1 MKAGV
6 FLVLL
11 FGACFFSFAQKK
23 YKFGVKG
30 GLSIVDFKQSGN
42 SVGNQISDVNFRVSY
57 HVGGFV
63 QYSISDKIDMQSGV
77 FFSSQGGSRSVEFIE
92 DFNSSDISTDR
103 TNFVYNYLNVPLL
116 VKYNLSKSWSV
127 KTGPQLGF
135 LLSADVKNQYVFI
148 DGIQFNFDSNVKDDA
163 SLIDV
168 SWSLEAG
175 YEFESGLL
183 VDVTYNLGLSNT
195 IDAENSD
202 FKRENRVFQL
212 SLGYKF

>member
-1 MKAGV
+1 M
-6 FLVLL
+6 
-11 FGACFFSFAQKK
+11 
-23 YKFGVKG
+23 
-30 GLSIVDFKQSGN
+30 
-42 SVGNQISDVNFRVSY
+42 
-57 HVGGFV
+57 
-63 QYSISDKIDMQSGV
+63 
-77 FFSSQGGSRSVEFIE
+77 
-92 DFNSSDISTDR
+92 
-103 TNFVYNYLNVPLL
+103 NVPLL